1 MFGPIYKGIGLA
13 ASPKGRR
20 ALRMAIVLAQTEQ
33 GRAAINRARTFATG
47 PEGKQLLDQAVK
59 AAGGASRAARS
70 PENRERVKQAARTLR
85 KRGH

>member
-33 GRAAINRARTFATG
+33 GRAAIKRARSFATG
-47 PEGKQLLDQAVK
+47 PEGKQLLDHAVK
-59 AAGGASRAARS
+59 AAGHASKAARA
-70 PENRERVKQAARTLR
+70 PEHRERVKRAASTLR
-85 KRGH
+85 KRSH

>member
-20 ALRMAIVLAQTEQ
+20 ALRVAIVLVQTEQ
-33 GRAAINRARTFATG
+33 GRAAIKRARTFATG

-59 AAGGASRAARS
+59 VAGRAGTAARA

>member
-33 GRAAINRARTFATG
+33 GRAAEIKRARSFATG
-47 PEGKQLLDQAVK
+47 PEGE
-59 AAGGASRAARS
+59 AAAPR
-70 PENRERVKQAARTLR
+70 
-85 KRGH
+85 